1 MGWACPLD
9 RYPLKIVHLID
20 YFQPILGYQE
30 TFLAREQLRLGH
42 DVTVVT
48 SDRYAPFLN
57 YTQTIQPLLGERVR
71 PVGFKLEEGIPVWR
85 LPASFEYRYRCWLRG
100 LGQVLMTLRPDVVH
114 AHNVTK
120 LTTLQAVLLKPR
132 LGYRLLVDDHSL
144 LVAMDESWSGELFY
158 KAFRWFLAPI
168 FQRRADAL
176 IAVTDG
182 IANTMR
188 EVYGFR
194 EIPVKVIELG
204 VDTELFQPDPSA
216 REAMRAELGLNPDD
230 FMVIYTGK
238 ILPNKAPHWLVEAL
252 VHCPPQIKALLI
264 GNGPSEYRQQID
276 QVIVQHDLARRVFFQ
291 PAVKQVELPRYY
303 VAADAGCWPR
313 EGSTAMFEAAACGL
327 PIVIVAGELAQRI
340 RYGNGLEYQE
350 GSVTDLARCLTYLAQ
365 NTGEAQRMG
374 VRGRQLVEDHL
385 SWEQI
390 NSQFMTAYQHSN

>member
-1 MGWACPLD
+1 
-9 RYPLKIVHLID
+9 LKIVHLID

-42 DVTVVT
+42 EVTVVT

-57 YTQTIQPLLGERVR
+57 YTQTIQPLLGKRVR

-100 LGQVLMTLRPDVVH
+100 LGQALTTLRPDVVH

-120 LTTLQAVLLKPR
+120 LTTLQALLLKPR

-144 LVAMDESWSGELFY
+144 LVAMDESWSGKLFY
-158 KAFRWFLAPI
+158 KAFRRFLAPI
-168 FQRRADAL
+168 FQRRVDTL
-176 IAVTDG
+176 VAVTDG

-194 EIPVKVIELG
+194 QIEVQVIELG
-204 VDTELFQPDPSA
+204 VDTALFCPDAVA
-216 REAMRAELGLNPDD
+216 RRTTRSELGLNEDD
-230 FMVIYTGK
+230 FLVVYTGK

-252 VHCPPQIKALLI
+252 AHCPPQVKALLI
-264 GNGPSEYRQQID
+264 GNGPVDYRQQID
-276 QVIVQHDLARRVFFQ
+276 RIITQRGLAQRVLFRS
-291 PAVKQVELPRYY
+291 AVKQVELPRYY
-303 VAADAGCWPR
+303 AAADTGCWPR

-327 PIVIVAGELAQRI
+327 PIVIVAGELAQRV

-350 GSVTDLARCLTYLAQ
+350 GSVTDLARCLTHLAQ

-390 NSQFMTAYQHSN
+390 NSQFMVAYQGSS